1 MFHHI
6 KKNKY
11 VRVYVNTVF
20 IYTIA
25 CFWWLCCVNIA
36 YSVQIFKET
45 SARCSHKF
53 SLYIRFHYKLNTT
66 VSLVKKTQNVWAYA
80 WSHRINK
87 VNRLNLSHLFK
98 VNFFLPP
105 QHHFCY
111 RLVNMSVNVFFLLG
125 NIWKFSCGK
134 ESSWKVFYLI
144 KLVIFRFH
152 LVITILINELKN

>member
-1 MFHHI
+1 MLVFI
-6 KKNKY
+6 LWELCVKNIGKLYNLNLLKEIYFITLKKKY

-45 SARCSHKF
+45 SVRCSHKF

-66 VSLVKKTQNVWAYA
+66 VSLVKKTQNVRAYA

-98 VNFFLPP
+98 VNFF
-105 QHHFCY
+105 FC
-111 RLVNMSVNVFFLLG
+111 LHNIIFLL
-125 NIWKFSCGK
+125 
-134 ESSWKVFYLI
+134 
-144 KLVIFRFH
+144 
-152 LVITILINELKN
+152 

>member
-6 KKNKY
+6 KKKY

-25 CFWWLCCVNIA
+25 CFWWLCYVNIA

-45 SARCSHKF
+45 SVRCSHKF

-66 VSLVKKTQNVWAYA
+66 VSLVKKTQNVRAYA

-87 VNRLNLSHLFK
+87 VNRLNVSHLFK
-98 VNFFLPP
+98 VNFFFASTTSY
-105 QHHFCY
+105 FCY
-111 RLVNMSVNVFFLLG
+111 RLVNMSVNVFLLG
-125 NIWKFSCGK
+125 NIWKFSFGK
-134 ESSWKVFYLI
+134 ESSWKVFYSI

-152 LVITILINELKN
+152 LVITILIDELKN

>member
-6 KKNKY
+6 KKKY

-45 SARCSHKF
+45 SVRCSHKF

-66 VSLVKKTQNVWAYA
+66 VSLVKKTQNVRAYA

-87 VNRLNLSHLFK
+87 VNRLNVSHLFK
-98 VNFFLPP
+98 VNFFFASTTSY
-105 QHHFCY
+105 FCY
-111 RLVNMSVNVFFLLG
+111 RLVNMSVNVFYC
-125 NIWKFSCGK
+125 W
-134 ESSWKVFYLI
+134 
-144 KLVIFRFH
+144 VIFESFH
-152 LVITILINELKN
+152 VAKSPLEKSFI

>member
-6 KKNKY
+6 KNKY
-11 VRVYVNTVF
+11 VRVYVKTVF

-45 SARCSHKF
+45 SVRCSHKF

-66 VSLVKKTQNVWAYA
+66 VSLVKKTQNMRAYA

-98 VNFFLPP
+98 VDFFCL
-105 QHHFCY
+105 HNIIF
-111 RLVNMSVNVFFLLG
+111 VIDWSTWVWTFFFLLG

-134 ESSWKVFYLI
+134 ESSWKVFHLI
-144 KLVIFRFH
+144 KLVIFRFSPCNYF
-152 LVITILINELKN
+152 TN